1 MQNTSICCHSENPAE
16 FFVACWC
23 LKLQR
28 RAATWCDSVVKQDR
42 MGAFSREQEVN
53 DEQKCGDAARNIHL
67 SAEFGGREEGQCI
80 EKSCGS
86 PVCCWPQTVWC
97 KHRNSTAKLENMV
110 QPQKGRKIKKI
121 KVLIIWSK
129 GLSLFLSRYSS
140 LSAALPPV
148 SPLLSLLPSCCTL
161 TTLTLQLHPLS
172 PPLCPLP
179 WWLKSNKMRLWNN
192 REEGLPTPEF
202 WPSDQL

>member
-1 MQNTSICCHSENPAE
+1 MTSKNVEM
-16 FFVACWC
+16 
-23 LKLQR
+23 LQETSTCQLSLGR
-28 RAATWCDSVVKQDR
+28 GRKDSVLRKAVAHLFAVDPKLF
-42 MGAFSREQEVN
+42 GASTGTASPNWKAWCSRK
-53 DEQKCGDAARNIHL
+53 KCKN
-67 SAEFGGREEGQCI
+67 
-80 EKSCGS
+80 K
-86 PVCCWPQTVWC
+86 V
-97 KHRNSTAKLENMV
+97 
-110 QPQKGRKIKKI
+110 KKI

-179 WWLKSNKMRLWNN
+179 WWLQSNKMRLWNN